1 MTSITESDITATL
14 NSMGM
19 VKYWKGEHVICTTPR
34 LVNLLINSSHFKKP
48 RLVVDTSLL
57 QWLPPKKAQV
67 KVVKKET

>member
-19 VKYWKGEHVICTTPR
+19 VKYWKGEHVICTTPH

-48 RLVVDTSLL
+48 RLVVDTSSL

-67 KVVKKET
+67 KVVKKGT